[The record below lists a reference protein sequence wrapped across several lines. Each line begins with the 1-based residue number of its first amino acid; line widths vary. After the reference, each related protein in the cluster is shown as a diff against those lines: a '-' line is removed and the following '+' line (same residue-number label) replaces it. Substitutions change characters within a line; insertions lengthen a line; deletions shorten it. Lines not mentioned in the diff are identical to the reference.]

1 MTTTT
6 TRNAELNQL
15 NNDKHKTAR
24 RLRLTVGLASGLPS
38 RLLSHLFGPTDH
50 FWAARFGLGLPVVL
64 NLAFVLGRPF
74 CVPSHAGVEVLLK
87 T

>member
-38 RLLSHLFGPTDH
+38 HLPSHLFGPTGH
-50 FWAARFGLGLPVVL
+50 FWAARFALGLPVVL

-74 CVPSHAGVEVLLK
+74 CVPSHAGVEVLPK